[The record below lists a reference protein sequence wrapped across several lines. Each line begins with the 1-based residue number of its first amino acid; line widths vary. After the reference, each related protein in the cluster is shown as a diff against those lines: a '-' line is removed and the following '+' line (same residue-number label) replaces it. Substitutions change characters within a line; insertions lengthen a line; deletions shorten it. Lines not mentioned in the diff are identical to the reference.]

1 MKNRYI
7 KSAFRAA
14 LLTGLLGTISCVE
27 VQNLRDELAIMQQD
41 VTRLRDQSKLGWRTT
56 LCSRDARLLLAAVQK
71 ECESGACDLEIPP
84 QSVVQMSVC
93 HRDPKRR
100 ERFLDILSHQEKE
113 VFYLYSNTKELS
125 QESRDRLR
133 ELVTEAKPLPTTR
146 FLVVSRPWDRE
157 PEKRK
162 HAEERGQIVIRSIL
176 QLLAENFKSDQ
187 AATESTA
194 PISVLRKTRTLLWVY
209 EFPLKPWMRTK
220 TLPQSLVLS
229 KPFENWTN
237 ANSDAPVDDERG
249 VWVFRV
255 DC

>member
-1 MKNRYI
+1 MKEHFFNGA
-7 KSAFRAA
+7 SRAA
-14 LLTGLLGTISCVE
+14 LIAGLLGMVSCFE
-27 VQNLRDELAIMQQD
+27 VQSLREEVATMQQE

-100 ERFLDILSHQEKE
+100 ERFLDILAHQEKE
-113 VFYLYSNTKELS
+113 VFYLFSNTKELS
-125 QESRDRLR
+125 QESSTRLR
-133 ELVTEAKPLPTTR
+133 ELVLEAKPLPTTR

-162 HAEERGQIVIRSIL
+162 YAEQRGQIVIRSIL
-176 QLLAENFKSDQ
+176 QLLAENSK
-187 AATESTA
+187 TEPDSAESKT
-194 PISVLRKTRTLLWVY
+194 PISILRKNRTLLWVY
-209 EFPLKPWMRTK
+209 EFPLKPWMRARSI
-220 TLPQSLVLS
+220 PQSLMLS
-229 KPFENWTN
+229 KPYENWTN